1 MNRIFFL
8 LLASLLAG
16 CDSGVQWRDE
26 PYEVIWIDTGDNRT
40 LAYDLGK
47 GASIG
52 RVDAEVIA
60 VGSNEKYVVAKRK
73 PIGGGG
79 SSYYYINRGKDDKY
93 LNGDE
98 ITKGPFSKTRFLQLK
113 SELGLPEFSKEF

>member
-8 LLASLLAG
+8 ILSLLLTG
-16 CDSGVQWRDE
+16 CDSGVQWQDK
-26 PYEVIWIDTGDNRT
+26 PYKVIWIDTGDNRT
-40 LAYDLGK
+40 LAYDLGE

-52 RVDAEVIA
+52 RVDAEIIA
-60 VGSNEKYVVAKRK
+60 VGSNEKYVVAKQK
-73 PIGGGG
+73 PIGGAAM
-79 SSYYYINRGKDDKY
+79 SYYYINREKDDKY

-98 ITKGPFSKTRFLQLK
+98 ITQGPFSSASFLQLK